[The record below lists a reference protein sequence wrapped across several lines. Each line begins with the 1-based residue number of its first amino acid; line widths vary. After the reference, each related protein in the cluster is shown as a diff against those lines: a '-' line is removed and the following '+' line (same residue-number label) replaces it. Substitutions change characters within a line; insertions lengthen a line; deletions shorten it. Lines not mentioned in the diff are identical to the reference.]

1 MKRPKITVTSV
12 ERSMEI
18 RRQLNDIVNK
28 LVRDYYDDKLSRRD
42 LEGITSVLIQPNHRD
57 FNPIKNMA
65 RDLACRAV
73 GLIEQEELREKQ
85 RNA

>member
-1 MKRPKITVTSV
+1 MKRPKITVTAF
-12 ERSMEI
+12 ERSRAI
-18 RRQLNDIVNK
+18 RIQLNDIVDD
-28 LVRDYYDDKLSRRD
+28 LVQDYYANKLSRRD
-42 LEGITSVLIQPNHRD
+42 LEGVASILMPPRD

-85 RNA
+85 RSE